1 MSLSVQAVVT
11 PAYTGS
17 ASARSENAPRSGPE
31 NTGVATKPSAQ
42 AAAQTEQDAKV
53 IEQLKAR
60 DREVRAHE
68 QAHVAAAGGLAQ
80 GGPSYTFQ
88 YGPDGQ
94 AYAVGGEV
102 NIDTS
107 AGRTPEE
114 TIAKAKQIR
123 AAALAPAD
131 PSGQDRAVAAAAA
144 QLEAQAQQEIAQAA
158 LSGLNPDQ
166 ESPQENTGEVESAES
181 SGASGSNATANTNAR
196 QAAALYGAIA
206 SVAAKGALINVS
218 A

>member
-1 MSLSVQAVVT
+1 MSLSIQPVASQAYAESAT
-11 PAYTGS
+11 SRPGREAGGNADTQPA
-17 ASARSENAPRSGPE
+17 ARKS
-31 NTGVATKPSAQ
+31 VAQ
-42 AAAQTEQDAKV
+42 AASPSDQDLKV
-53 IEQLKAR
+53 IEQLKSR

-68 QAHVAAAGGLAQ
+68 QAHAAAAGGLAL
-80 GGPSYTFQ
+80 GGPSYTYQ

-107 AGRTPEE
+107 PGNSPEA

-131 PSGQDRAVAAAAA
+131 PSGQDRAVAAAAS
-144 QLEAQAQQEIAQAA
+144 QLEAQAQQELTQKT
-158 LSGLNPDQ
+158 LSGLNPDKASSDKNTSQ
-166 ESPQENTGEVESAES
+166 PESDDS
-181 SGASGSNATANTNAR
+181 SSIDQDKFKAR

-206 SVAAKGALINVS
+206 SAPTQGGLISVS